1 MSCIIQIKFRQR
13 LFNVHFDVMLLSS
26 FVCNCSFHNSYKQ
39 QKFNLLREESEGY
52 SKLISELNQE
62 LTEKVTHQQVVE
74 HIKSLI
80 GKNVNILKQ
89 PVFTIVTI

>member
-1 MSCIIQIKFRQR
+1 M
-13 LFNVHFDVMLLSS
+13 
-26 FVCNCSFHNSYKQ
+26 
-39 QKFNLLREESEGY
+39 REESEGY

-80 GKNVNILKQ
+80 GKNFNLLKQ
-89 PVFTIVTI
+89 TAFTIVTLLQHHILHISNL